1 MSHKHDLHSTKR
13 QTDEERALS
22 GTEVFASGEG
32 MFFDDANQSVN
43 SRYQRGLNG
52 GLNSA
57 NSYDDTGAA
66 SMDADASGMYFTEG
80 NRQPDR
86 DSFADTFAD
95 SGSVV
100 APNNLL
106 FNGVIAQD
114 EEELLSAR
122 VLGIENAPIIIEE
135 YASMSCGHCA
145 SFHIQTLPEI
155 KKKYIDT
162 GRAKLLFRDFPLDRT
177 AMLGSMVTQCMNE
190 KSAPLWFK
198 KLYKSSI
205 CEIDN
210 PPVEQISNPWVPHTT
225 E

>member
-1 MSHKHDLHSTKR
+1 MSHKHYLHSTDR

-22 GTEVFASGEG
+22 GIEVFASGEG

-43 SRYQRGLNG
+43 TRYQRGLNG

-86 DSFADTFAD
+86 DSFADTFAN

-106 FNGVIAQD
+106 FDGVIIKNED
-114 EEELLSAR
+114 GDNVNYLSNSQNYSVATFNQINSYIHYTPNP
-122 VLGIENAPIIIEE
+122 LG
-135 YASMSCGHCA
+135 GV
-145 SFHIQTLPEI
+145 
-155 KKKYIDT
+155 
-162 GRAKLLFRDFPLDRT
+162 G
-177 AMLGSMVTQCMNE
+177 
-190 KSAPLWFK
+190 
-198 KLYKSSI
+198 
-205 CEIDN
+205 EIDQTAFYYNYN
-210 PPVEQISNPWVPHTT
+210 PLAGTPVSQKFYRYGQPS
-225 E
+225 